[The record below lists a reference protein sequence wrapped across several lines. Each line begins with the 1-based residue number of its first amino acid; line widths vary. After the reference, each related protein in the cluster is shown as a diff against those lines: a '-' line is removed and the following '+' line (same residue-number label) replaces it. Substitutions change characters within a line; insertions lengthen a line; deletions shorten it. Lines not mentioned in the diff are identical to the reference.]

1 MITTTTTAE
10 APARRT
16 SPAYGPA
23 ARKDSQIRHGVVAA
37 FWTSLAFVTWL
48 WAAGGG
54 IGDLGS
60 WETGLN
66 SLGRIAG
73 LIAADLLLVQ
83 VLLIA
88 RIPVLER
95 AFGQD
100 RILRQHRIVG
110 FTSLS
115 LMLAH
120 ILLNTWGYAGGLLSA
135 APRTFWDLATTY
147 PGMLLAV
154 AGAVCLMLVA
164 VTSLRAARRRLRYE
178 S

>member
-66 SLGRIAG
+66 SLGCITG
-73 LIAADLLLVQ
+73 LVAADLLLLVQ

-88 RIPVLER
+88 RVPMLER
-95 AFGQD
+95 TMARTGSC
-100 RILRQHRIVG
+100 V
-110 FTSLS
+110 
-115 LMLAH
+115 
-120 ILLNTWGYAGGLLSA
+120 NTGSSA
-135 APRTFWDLATTY
+135 SP
-147 PGMLLAV
+147 P
-154 AGAVCLMLVA
+154 CP
-164 VTSLRAARRRLRYE
+164 
-178 S
+178 